1 MTQHLRQTVRSF
13 LRCERP
19 ATPEAARTVLDEWF
33 GRYRPDPLLLDQEVE
48 HYFADV
54 PPPSR
59 SKGGFQGVFSS

>member
-19 ATPEAARTVLDEWF
+19 ATPEAARAVLDEWF

-48 HYFADV
+48 RYFSDISLYKIKWLPEFLA
-54 PPPSR
+54 P
-59 SKGGFQGVFSS
+59 

>member
-19 ATPEAARTVLDEWF
+19 ATPEAARLVLDEWF
-33 GRYRPDPLLLDQEVE
+33 GRYRPDALLLDQEVE
-48 HYFADV
+48 RYFTDI

-59 SKGGFQGVFSS
+59 SNGGISGVFGS